1 MFDRLARWWA
11 DPRLPM
17 SVTTWLRVSWLLVLG
32 SIVGYPVSALT
43 FASGEPPVVLF
54 LSWFAVFTGAL
65 AVVVTVE
72 VRAQQDG

>member
-17 SVTTWLRVSWLLVLG
+17 SVTTWLRVSWILVLG
-32 SIVGYPVSALT
+32 SIVGWPVSAVL
-43 FASGEPPVVLF
+43 FPDEPQFVLF
-54 LSWFAVFTGAL
+54 LSWFAVFIGAL